1 MPFRHPAPPGNKSM
15 LIVLVVFAVIISL
28 VAEMAYGYLQ
38 DRYELSWVRPA
49 VREHHAIMRVAGRM
63 R

>member
-1 MPFRHPAPPGNKSM
+1 M

-38 DRYELSWVRPA
+38 DRYELGWVRPA
-49 VREHHAIMRVAGRM
+49 VREHHAIMPAAGRM

>member
-1 MPFRHPAPPGNKSM
+1 M